1 MLDKIMKN
9 SFFLP
14 HYFTPFLSFQRIW
27 FIVHRLTFIVPN
39 GLRNRNLTHGL
50 FSRFEGALRAWG
62 ISLIIS
68 CLFVFCAG
76 GEISIAQSIS
86 TYTAGV
92 MTRSYDEKRTKTL
105 EKFEEIISKYIEE
118 RGGIRVRLKAMT
130 YPDLTQAIKKGE
142 VDFVWGYGLV
152 VSMELGQ
159 KFPVVPIVCPTLG
172 EDRRSL
178 FKRMAVSTKDFAQT
192 MNDLRGVRGSRL
204 IYIGDEQW
212 SFDLLTFKVWAA
224 ERFGVKDVA
233 RLFSLKGREPAEGF
247 FIPGVKRGAIY
258 SLFIKEADLA
268 IVHEFEYITQEKLTP
283 HAIRERTEIVTT
295 INSTGGFI
303 EAPVFV
309 RKGVN
314 RKDTDL
320 LVRVLMEMPND
331 PEGKQILLSSKISGF
346 MKVADQDYQPVRD
359 LIARREGLGIK

>member
-1 MLDKIMKN
+1 MKIKLP
-9 SFFLP
+9 FFC
-14 HYFTPFLSFQRIW
+14 
-27 FIVHRLTFIVPN
+27 LTV
-39 GLRNRNLTHGL
+39 LCHL
-50 FSRFEGALRAWG
+50 FFH
-62 ISLIIS
+62 
-68 CLFVFCAG
+68 AG
-76 GEISIAQSIS
+76 ENISIAQSVP

-92 MTRSYDEKRTKTL
+92 MTRSYDEKRAKAL

-118 RGGIRVRLKAMT
+118 RGGIRVRLKALT
-130 YPDLTQAIKKGE
+130 YPDLARAIKKGD

-192 MNDLRGVRGSRL
+192 MNDFKGAQGSRL
-204 IYIGDEQW
+204 TYIGDEQW

-224 ERFGVKDVA
+224 EKFGVKDVA
-233 RLFSLKGREPAEGF
+233 RLFNLKGREPAEGF

-258 SLFIKEADLA
+258 SLFINEADLA

-283 HAIRERTEIVTT
+283 HAVRERTEIVTK
-295 INSTGGFI
+295 INSAENFI

-309 RKGVN
+309 RRGVN
-314 RKDTDL
+314 RRDVDQ
-320 LVRVLMEMPND
+320 LVRVLIEMPND

-359 LIARREGLGIK
+359 LIARRDGLGIK

>member
-1 MLDKIMKN
+1 MKIKRYAICLIIPC
-9 SFFLP
+9 FFL
-14 HYFTPFLSFQRIW
+14 
-27 FIVHRLTFIVPN
+27 V
-39 GLRNRNLTHGL
+39 
-50 FSRFEGALRAWG
+50 
-62 ISLIIS
+62 
-68 CLFVFCAG
+68 CAG
-76 GEISIAQSIS
+76 REISIAQSIP
-86 TYTAGV
+86 TYIAGV
-92 MTRSYDEKRTKTL
+92 MTRSYDEKRAKAL
-105 EKFEEIISKYIEE
+105 EKFEEIIGKYIEE
-118 RGGIRVRLKAMT
+118 RGRIRVRLKALT
-130 YPDLTQAIKKGE
+130 YPDLAQAIKKGE

-152 VSMELGQ
+152 VSMELSQ

-192 MNDLRGVRGSRL
+192 MNDLREVRGGRL

-224 ERFGVKDVA
+224 ERFGIKDVA

-258 SLFIKEADLA
+258 PLFIKEADLA
-268 IVHEFEYITQEKLTP
+268 IVHEFEYLTQEKLTP
-283 HAIRERTEIVTT
+283 NAIRERTEIVTAF
-295 INSTGGFI
+295 NSAEGFI

-314 RKDTDL
+314 RRDVDQL
-320 LVRVLMEMPND
+320 ARVLMEMPND

-346 MKVADQDYQPVRD
+346 MKVADQDYQSVRD
-359 LIARREGLGIK
+359 LIARRDGLGVK